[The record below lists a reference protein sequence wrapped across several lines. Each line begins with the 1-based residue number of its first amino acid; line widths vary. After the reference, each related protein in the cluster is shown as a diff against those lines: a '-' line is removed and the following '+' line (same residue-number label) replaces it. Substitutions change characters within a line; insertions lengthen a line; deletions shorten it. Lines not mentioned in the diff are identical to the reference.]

1 VSRYLD
7 KLIKDYNQRTKITS
21 RYVPLTTGRFYS
33 EEEKEENKKKI
44 VSLDKNI
51 TELDKSLDELSDEV
65 QNLEETI
72 LKSATKEEKLLEKI
86 DKAYRTALRFKHMSR
101 NKIVSPRMYRNIMSY
116 YKRHKRQKYYSKY
129 KLDKELHNYIM
140 RLGCYLE
147 RLDKDAG
154 RKMARD
160 FSFDYHYYTL
170 FSATVFFS
178 AGVNEV
184 LGFISSATKVVAH
197 ILEIALHI
205 VLKIFPSILKSIP
218 FLSSLMPGFLAAF
231 LVAFLFGMT
240 LIIIGYSL
248 HPDRQAIFKRAIE
261 KFKINFGIRK
271 SRMHSA
277 YVTYIYKLFDL
288 LSAVASYIIKVGK
301 LITSGKSISDEKVHK
316 ELMKKAQKN
325 THIVGTI
332 DKMLYF
338 INEKSEKEVF
348 EKVKKKMET
357 LEEIIS
363 VDLEGIKK
371 IVDSIKNGNSDL
383 NTLTCKFAVSDD
395 AIKKLADYYGDKFKG
410 GSEWID
416 VTVQYTGGAY
426 HKSAAPLSNVNVPS
440 FSGKPE
446 EISNFI
452 GALLAISDKLAID
465 RIGKKEFETPLIVVD
480 LQKLKIL
487 SYDSGT
493 FIDKL
498 SKPIKAIINRLK
510 GKEEEKLEPN
520 TIGIKMFEAYI
531 SLNVLKSME
540 PEEEGGKK
548 SEGTQAETKE
558 K

>member
-1 VSRYLD
+1 VSKYLD
-7 KLIKDYNQRTKITS
+7 KLIEDYNRRTKITS
-21 RYVPLTTGRFYS
+21 RYASLTTERFYS
-33 EEEKEENKKKI
+33 EEEKEDEKETK
-44 VSLDKNI
+44 DKNI
-51 TELDKSLDELSDEV
+51 EKLDKAINKLKDKV
-65 QNLEETI
+65 QNLNEIISE
-72 LKSATKEEKLLEKI
+72 SAEEEKELLEKM
-86 DKAYRTALRFKHMSR
+86 DRAYRAALRFRYMSR
-101 NKIVSPRMYRNIMSY
+101 NKIVSPIMYRKIMSY

-129 KLDKELHNYIM
+129 KLDNELHNYIM
-140 RLGCYLE
+140 RLGRYLE
-147 RLDKDAG
+147 RLDKDAR

-160 FSFDYHYYTL
+160 FSFDYHYYAL

-197 ILEIALHI
+197 ILEITLHI

-218 FLSSLMPGFLAAF
+218 FLSSLMPGFIAAF

-240 LIIIGYSL
+240 LIVIGYSL
-248 HPDRQAIFKRAIE
+248 HPDRKGILKRAIE
-261 KFKINFGIRK
+261 KFKINLGIRK
-271 SRMHSA
+271 SRMHAA
-277 YVTYIYKLFDL
+277 YVIYIYKLYDL

-301 LITSGKSISDEKVHK
+301 LITRGKSINDEKVQK
-316 ELMKKAQKN
+316 ELMKKAQKS

-332 DKMLYF
+332 DKILHF

-357 LEEIIS
+357 LEEIIA

-371 IVDSIKNGNSDL
+371 LVDSIKNGNNDL
-383 NTLTCKFAVSDD
+383 SILNCNFAVSDD
-395 AIKKLADYYGDKFKG
+395 AIEKLADYYGDKFKG

-498 SKPIKAIINRLK
+498 AKPIKAIINRLK